1 MKIQDGAVLNHFV
14 LLLSAAL
21 FIGILSPILVL
32 YVLAIIVYVGVINPL
47 AHVYRIFRYG
57 IEYDPVESFEAGQ
70 PL

>member
-1 MKIQDGAVLNHFV
+1 MFNHFV
-14 LLLSAAL
+14 LLLSALL

-32 YVLAIIVYVGVINPL
+32 YALAIIVYVGVVNPL

-57 IEYDPVESFEAGQ
+57 IEYDPVESLEAGQ